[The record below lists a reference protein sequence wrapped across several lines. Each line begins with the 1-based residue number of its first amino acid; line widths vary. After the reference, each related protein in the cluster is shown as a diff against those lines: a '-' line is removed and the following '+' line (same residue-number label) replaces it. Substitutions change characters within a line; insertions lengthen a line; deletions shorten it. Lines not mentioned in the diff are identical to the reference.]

1 MKEDKKILDKV
12 NRNSGMT
19 VPENYFADFA
29 EKMMQSLP
37 EKEEPIITKPL
48 TTWQKIRPYVY
59 LAAMFAGIWCMMKM
73 FHMMTVAPDI
83 SLENVPELVAEAM
96 SKPENIDV
104 YVPTGVVSETDVV
117 TQLAEEYE
125 SFDEFINNFGYEFDE
140 NISYIDFSEL
150 DLESFSSSDDLNY

>member
-1 MKEDKKILDKV
+1 MNEDKKILDKV

-59 LAAMFAGIWCMMKM
+59 LAAMFAGIWCMVKM
-73 FHMMTVAPDI
+73 VDLMGSNTIGTPSQAAQSEQILAQAIEDDMFIDDSCYEDVDEY
-83 SLENVPELVAEAM
+83 SLLESM
-96 SKPENIDV
+96 
-104 YVPTGVVSETDVV
+104 
-117 TQLAEEYE
+117 YE
-125 SFDEFINNFGYEFDE
+125 DGYEID
-140 NISYIDFSEL
+140 NIAF
-150 DLESFSSSDDLNY
+150 ESSK

>member
-1 MKEDKKILDKV
+1 MNEDKKILDKV

-59 LAAMFAGIWCMMKM
+59 LAAMFAGIWCMVKM
-73 FHMMTVAPDI
+73 VDLMGSNTIGTPSQAAQSEQILAQAIEDDSFIDEYCYDGVDEY
-83 SLENVPELVAEAM
+83 SL
-96 SKPENIDV
+96 
-104 YVPTGVVSETDVV
+104 
-117 TQLAEEYE
+117 
-125 SFDEFINNFGYEFDE
+125 
-140 NISYIDFSEL
+140 
-150 DLESFSSSDDLNY
+150 LESMYEDGFDTEILAFESHSN